1 MDVDLAPVRIVGAGR
16 RRRRRP
22 PAAVVA
28 GALIIA
34 TLVGLALWVTL
45 FGRYG
50 VNQPSD
56 EVLSGPSAAHWLG
69 TDNIGRDLLTRTLL
83 AGRTSLLVATGATL
97 LAALLGVPIG
107 LVAGY
112 RGGVVDTALMGF
124 VDTALSVPPVLL
136 ALTLVAIFTPGI
148 WTLMLGVGLIF
159 TPYFARLV
167 RGPALTVREQD
178 FVAAARIAGVGGG
191 TILRRHVLPNVAAP
205 VVVQLANTAAT
216 CILIEA
222 SLSYLGLGVQPPQP
236 SWGRMVLEGQRYML
250 DSPLLVIVPCVALV
264 LASIALGLLADGL
277 QKQLNPRR

>member
-1 MDVDLAPVRIVGAGR
+1 MDVDLAPVRIMTAGA

-22 PAAVVA
+22 PAAVLA
-28 GALIIA
+28 GALILA
-34 TLVGLALWVTL
+34 MLVGLALWVTL

-56 EVLSGPSAAHWLG
+56 AVLSGPSAAHWLG

-136 ALTLVAIFTPGI
+136 ALTLVAIFAPGV

-167 RGPALTVREQD
+167 RGPALSVREQD
-178 FVAAARIAGVGGG
+178 FVAAARIAGVGGA

>member
-1 MDVDLAPVRIVGAGR
+1 MDVDLAPVLAPSAGAR
-16 RRRRRP
+16 RRRRW
-22 PAAVVA
+22 PASLVA
-28 GALIIA
+28 GTLIIA
-34 TLVGLALWVTL
+34 TMVALALWVTL

-50 VNQPSD
+50 VNQPSGD
-56 EVLSGPSAAHWLG
+56 VLAGPSAAHWVG
-69 TDNIGRDLLTRTLL
+69 TDNIGRDLLTRALL
-83 AGRTSLLVATGATL
+83 AGQTSLLVATGATL

-107 LVAGY
+107 LIAGY
-112 RGGVVDTALMGF
+112 RGGLVDSALMAF

-136 ALTLVAIFTPGI
+136 ALTLVAIFTPGV

-167 RGPALTVREQD
+167 RGPALSVREQD

-191 TILRRHVLPNVAAP
+191 TIVRRHVLPNVAAP
-205 VVVQLANTAAT
+205 VLVQLANTAAT

-250 DSPLLVIVPCVALV
+250 ESPLLVIVPCAALV
-264 LASIALGLLADGL
+264 LASIALGLFADGL